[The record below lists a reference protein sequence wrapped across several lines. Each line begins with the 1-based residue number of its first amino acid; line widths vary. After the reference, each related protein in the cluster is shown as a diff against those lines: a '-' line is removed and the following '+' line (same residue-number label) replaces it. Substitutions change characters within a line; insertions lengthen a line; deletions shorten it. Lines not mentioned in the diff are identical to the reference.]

1 MKWEKYIILSIT
13 IIFISVMNVNSQTK
27 DEKRL
32 SILKSI
38 YSCNFDSADFK
49 IANYLS
55 AYPKEPQG
63 YFLSVLSDW
72 WKINLDRKNVSL
84 DEKLEE
90 KVNKTVDLCDELL
103 DKNSKDVDALIYK
116 GASLGY
122 KGLTKSL
129 RENWLSAADDGR
141 QALNLLDEALELA
154 PKNKEALLGIGIY
167 NYFAEYIP
175 DRYQFLKPL
184 MIIFPKGDKLKG
196 VAQIKDAAENSKL
209 AMYEAKYIIAY
220 FNLQYERNFAESE
233 LYSKSLFEEFPTN
246 PVFEKMLYNCYSGFG
261 KFAEALDGWMKVR
274 NKNISKERGFEYE
287 AVLREADYYISLSL
301 LKLNR
306 LDEMEMY
313 INECETVSNKIDQ
326 EDTSFKVFT
335 ILMQGM
341 RNDAIGNRGKAVDY
355 YRKVLDMKEF
365 SGSRN
370 EANRFLKDPYR
381 GK

>member
-1 MKWEKYIILSIT
+1 
-13 IIFISVMNVNSQTK
+13 MNVSSQTK

-32 SILKSI
+32 IILKSI
-38 YSCNFDSADFK
+38 YSCNFDSADLK
-49 IANYLS
+49 ISHYIS

-90 KVNKTVDLCDELL
+90 KVNKTIDLCDELL

-175 DRYQFLKPL
+175 ERYQFLKPL

-196 VAQIKDAAENSKL
+196 VAQIKDAADNSKI

-220 FNLQYERNFAESE
+220 FNLQYERNFVEAE
-233 LYSKSLFEEFPTN
+233 LYSKSMFEEFPAN

-261 KFAEALDGWMKVR
+261 KFTEALDGWTKVR

-306 LDEMEMY
+306 LEEMEQY
-313 INECETVSNKIDQ
+313 IDECEYISNKIDK
-326 EDTSFKVFT
+326 EDTSFKVFAA
-335 ILMQGM
+335 LMQGM
-341 RNDAIGNRGKAVDY
+341 RNDAVGNRGKAVDY
-355 YRKVLDMKEF
+355 YKKVLDMKEF
-365 SGSRN
+365 AGSQN
-370 EANRFLKDPYR
+370 EANRFLKAPYQ

>member
-1 MKWEKYIILSIT
+1 MKRVKYIILSIT

-274 NKNISKERGFEYE
+274 NKNIRKERGFEYE

-355 YRKVLDMKEF
+355 YRKVLDMKEI

-370 EANRFLKDPYR
+370 EANRLLKDPYR